1 LDIEELKMRIGEKG
15 QQSKERDN
23 KASFLN
29 VVENGD
35 GMKGHQKYVGSQE
48 SIMSPVSTKMSIN
61 HCQNSFT
68 LEEGSPRDCLHM

>member
-1 LDIEELKMRIGEKG
+1 LEKKVNKE
-15 QQSKERDN
+15 KERDD

-48 SIMSPVSTKMSIN
+48 SKV
-61 HCQNSFT
+61 
-68 LEEGSPRDCLHM
+68 

>member
-15 QQSKERDN
+15 RQSKERDD

-35 GMKGHQKYVGSQE
+35 DMKGHQKYVGSQE
-48 SIMSPVSTKMSIN
+48 SKV
-61 HCQNSFT
+61 
-68 LEEGSPRDCLHM
+68 

>member
-48 SIMSPVSTKMSIN
+48 SKV
-61 HCQNSFT
+61 
-68 LEEGSPRDCLHM
+68 